1 MLKKLYAEFKKFI
14 KENYLTFLFY
24 LVFIC
29 VMLYPL
35 PYYIYTGGGI
45 INVEDK
51 IEVDTNDETSGSLNM
66 CYVSEINA
74 TLPTYILSYI
84 LPGWDLVSKE
94 EIVLSNK
101 EDDEDVL
108 IRDKIYLSVAN
119 QSAILTAYN
128 YANKDYEIINK
139 HHYVIYI
146 DEDSNTDLEIG
157 DEILLIDGKIFS
169 SIEDISYILDEK
181 NVGDKVEL
189 KVKSN
194 DKELIKYAII
204 RKVDDRKIIGLSFS
218 TIYDYETNPKVKFN
232 FSESES
238 GPSGGLMLSLALYNK
253 LVDYDITNG
262 LKISGT
268 GTIEEDGSVGEIG
281 GVKYKLKGAVKE
293 KSDIFL
299 VPNGDNYDEAIKL
312 KKEYNYDIKII
323 GVDSFADALNKLN
336 FDM

>member
-1 MLKKLYAEFKKFI
+1 MLKKLYVKFIDFI
-14 KENYLTFLFY
+14 KENYLILLFY
-24 LVFIC
+24 LVFISIM
-29 VMLYPL
+29 VYPL

-45 INVEDK
+45 INIEDK
-51 IEVDTNDETSGSLNM
+51 IEIETNNKTSGSLNM

-84 LPGWDLVSKE
+84 LPGWDLVPKE
-94 EIVLSNK
+94 EIVLSSK

-119 QSAILTAYN
+119 QSAILTAYTH
-128 YANKDYEIINK
+128 ANKDYEVTNK
-139 HHYVIYI
+139 HHYVIYV
-146 DEDSNTDLEIG
+146 DENSNTDLEIG
-157 DEILLIDGKIFS
+157 DEILLIDGKTFS
-169 SIEDISYILDEK
+169 SIEDISNILEEK
-181 NVGDKVEL
+181 NVGDTVEL

-194 DKELIKYAII
+194 DKELTKYAVI

-232 FSESES
+232 FSKSES

-281 GVKYKLKGAVKE
+281 GVKYKLRGAVKAN
-293 KSDIFL
+293 SDIFL
-299 VPNGDNYDEAIKL
+299 VPNGDNYNEAIKL

-323 GVDSFADALNKLN
+323 GVDSFVDALNKLN